1 MSTAADFDV
10 HQLAALVARLQH
22 EHMSRSEVEGMVRT
36 TQAFR
41 AWGERP
47 PSFQPRSR
55 DTIVAEHRE
64 QWLRDAEAAVR
75 VLDPRA
81 FGSGSFHVIDGREI
95 AMPKG
100 TMGISIGAHLHELAR
115 DYLPR
120 WARTPVAAVAVSVEA
135 VARNTADFL
144 CNAPQAAADKIRA
157 AVSCIAAHEYAHHVV
172 ALVAGEQL
180 PAGATIEGTIRSL
193 TANGPD
199 RPANSRAH
207 GAPWCRAYAHLVMR
221 AATMRHHAVWV
232 ERFRADV
239 RAATAVNPDDVL
251 DRLHPELVRF
261 TSDDV
266 LADVLRSPAPAGFQA
281 LFPDPKG

>member
-1 MSTAADFDV
+1 MNTTADFDV

-36 TQAFR
+36 TQAFQ

-47 PSFQPRSR
+47 PSFEPCSR
-55 DTIVAEHRE
+55 DAIVAEHRE

-81 FGSGSFHVIDGREI
+81 FDRGTFHVIDGREL
-95 AMPKG
+95 AVPPG
-100 TMGISIGAHLHELAR
+100 TMGISVGAHLHELAAA
-115 DYLPR
+115 YLPR
-120 WARTPVAAVAVSVEA
+120 RARTPVAAVAVSVEA
-135 VARNTADFL
+135 VARNTVEFL
-144 CNAPQAAADKIRA
+144 CHAPQAAADKIRA
-157 AVSCIAAHEYAHHVV
+157 AVSCIAAHEYAHHIV

-180 PAGATIEGTIRSL
+180 PATATIEGTIHGL

-207 GAPWCRAYAHLVMR
+207 GAPWCRAYAHLVTR
-221 AATMRHHAVWV
+221 AAPMRHHAVWV
-232 ERFRADV
+232 ERFRTDV
-239 RAATAVNPDDVL
+239 RAATAVNPDDLL
-251 DRLHPELVRF
+251 DALHPELVRF
-261 TSDDV
+261 TSDDL
-266 LADVLRSPAPAGFQA
+266 LADVLRTPAPAGFQA